1 QTPPNPAELLM
12 HPRFKEL
19 LSWASQNYELVI
31 VDTPPIL
38 AVTDAAIIGKYAGTT
53 LLVARFEANTAK
65 EIAVSI
71 KRFEQT
77 GVVIKGCIL
86 NCVMKKAS
94 SYYSY
99 GYSQYGYSY
108 TDNKSK

>member
-1 QTPPNPAELLM
+1 M
-12 HPRFKEL
+12 
-19 LSWASQNYELVI
+19 
-31 VDTPPIL
+31 
-38 AVTDAAIIGKYAGTT
+38 AVTDAAIIGQYAGTT

-86 NCVMKKAS
+86 NGVMKKAS